1 MSGLSRILALALLLL
16 WQAVASGAAGLGHYC
31 EKQVQTRSSV
41 CKCPHGAIHSEA
53 AARGEPVLHAHC
65 CDAPH
70 WDLPAPTEAG
80 SASHAPLISAP
91 HVLVPAA
98 WLPGPPVANTPR
110 SAFARRDAP
119 QGQGPPVF
127 LRIRTLLI

>member
-16 WQAVASGAAGLGHYC
+16 WQTVASGAAGLGHYC
-31 EKQVQTRSSV
+31 EKQVQRKSSV
-41 CKCPHGAIHSEA
+41 CKCPHGAVHSEA

-80 SASHAPLISAP
+80 SASHAPLIHAP
-91 HVLVPAA
+91 HTLVPAV
-98 WLPGPPVANTPR
+98 WLPSPPAPPR
-110 SAFARRDAP
+110 PLPAFARWEVP
-119 QGQGPPVF
+119 QGQGPPVY
-127 LRIRTLLI
+127 LRVRTLLI

>member
-1 MSGLSRILALALLLL
+1 MSGFSRLLALALLLL
-16 WQAVASGAAGLGHYC
+16 WQAVASGAGGLGHYC
-31 EKQVQTRSSV
+31 EKQVQSQATR
-41 CKCPHGAIHSEA
+41 CKCPHGAVHSEA
-53 AARGEPVLHAHC
+53 ADQGLPVLHAHC

-80 SASHAPLISAP
+80 SASHAPFIQAP
-91 HVLVPAA
+91 TLLVPAA
-98 WLPGPPVANTPR
+98 WLASPPLLSGPQP
-110 SAFARRDAP
+110 SLARRDAP